1 MILHYDSEQYYSF
14 YYIFYQIVAALVSK
28 HILKILTNSK
38 HLNGIDL
45 LIKTLCT
52 ITDAYQL
59 FYNS

>member
-28 HILKILTNSK
+28 HILTNSK

-52 ITDAYQL
+52 ITDAYRL